1 MTLHDLVEALV
12 GELEEEE
19 MPAKPED
26 IERIAEGVWR
36 IQGCAQLDEV
46 SETLN
51 VEFSEIF
58 DTFSGFVWDAIGRVP
73 AEGEKFSIE
82 ANGLKIDV
90 ENIKNHMVDYAIVRK
105 IPRKKIEKEPEE

>member
-1 MTLHDLVEALV
+1 MALC
-12 GELEEEE
+12 G
-19 MPAKPED
+19 
-26 IERIAEGVWR
+26 
-36 IQGCAQLDEV
+36 
-46 SETLN
+46 
-51 VEFSEIF
+51 
-58 DTFSGFVWDAIGRVP
+58 IGRVP

>member
-1 MTLHDLVEALV
+1 M
-12 GELEEEE
+12 
-19 MPAKPED
+19 
-26 IERIAEGVWR
+26 R
-36 IQGCAQLDEV
+36 
-46 SETLN
+46 SE
-51 VEFSEIF
+51 
-58 DTFSGFVWDAIGRVP
+58 VP